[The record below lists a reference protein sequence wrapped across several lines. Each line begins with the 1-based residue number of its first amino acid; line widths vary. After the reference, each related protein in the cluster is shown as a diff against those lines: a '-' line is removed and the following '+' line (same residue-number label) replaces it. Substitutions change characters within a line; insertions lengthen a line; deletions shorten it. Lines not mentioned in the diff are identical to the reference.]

1 MEARECIL
9 QGQTALGIE
18 FGSTRIK
25 AVLIDQDGKV
35 LAKGSHRWE
44 NSFEQGVWT
53 YHLEDIH
60 QGLRQCYRDLRQH
73 VRAAYQL
80 PLTQI
85 GAIGISAMMHGY
97 MALNEDGNLLA
108 PFQTWR
114 NTNTETAAQAL
125 TEYFHFNIPQRWTI
139 AHLYQCMLDKEEHL
153 FHLDYLT
160 VLSSYIHWRL
170 TGKRVVGMGD
180 ASGIFPVDPQTLDY
194 DETMIT
200 AFNKLLA
207 DKNYPFKN
215 VRDILPQVL
224 AAGTPA
230 GTLTAEGAAFLDDSR
245 ELLSGIPFCPP
256 EGDAATGMVATNAV
270 RVHTGNVS
278 AGTSTFAMLVLD
290 KPLRRVYPEIDIVAT
305 PSGHPVAMSHANN
318 GTTDLNACVDIFK
331 EFTQLMGG
339 TYDTDEIYHALY
351 RHSLKGDADAGGL
364 LSYGYYSGENVTHF
378 NSGRPLLVR
387 TADSRFNLANLF
399 RVSLY
404 TSLGAVK
411 MGLDILFQQEHVKVD
426 SLTAHGGLF
435 KTKGVAQRYLAA
447 AAGVPVTVMETAD
460 EGGAWGEALLA
471 AYMLTGKERGWTL
484 EDYLTEEIFKGAIG
498 ETLTAT
504 SAEIAGFET
513 FMERY
518 RAGLMLERAAI
529 QTVSW

>member
-1 MEARECIL
+1 MESRTSIL

-18 FGSTRIK
+18 LGSTRIK
-25 AVLIDQDGKV
+25 AVLIDLDGNV
-35 LAKGSHRWE
+35 LAKGSHSWE

-60 QGLRQCYRDLRQH
+60 QGLRQCYRDLRQN

-80 PLTQI
+80 PLTKV

-97 MALNEDGNLLA
+97 MAFNKDDKLLA

-114 NTNTETAAQAL
+114 NTNTETAAKAL
-125 TEYFHFNIPQRWTI
+125 TECFHFNIPQRWTI
-139 AHLYQCMLDKEEHL
+139 AHLYQCLLNNEEHL

-160 VLSSYIHWRL
+160 ILSSYIHWRL
-170 TGKRVVGMGD
+170 TGKRVVGIGD
-180 ASGIFPVDPQTLDY
+180 ASGMFPVDPNTLDY
-194 DETMIT
+194 DENMI
-200 AFNKLLA
+200 ASFNKLLA
-207 DKNYPFKN
+207 DKEYPFKN
-215 VRDILPQVL
+215 VREILPQVL
-224 AAGTPA
+224 VAGKLA
-230 GTLTAEGAAFLDDSR
+230 GTLTAEGASFLDDSG
-245 ELLSGIPFCPP
+245 ELLPGIPFCPP

-290 KPLRRVYPEIDIVAT
+290 KPLSRVYPEIDIVAT

-318 GTTDLNACVDIFK
+318 GTTDLNAWVNIFK
-331 EFTQLMGG
+331 EFTELMGES
-339 TYDTDEIYHALY
+339 YDLDDLYQKLY

-378 NSGRPLLVR
+378 NSGRPVFVR
-387 TADSRFNLANLF
+387 TAESRFNLANLF

-411 MGLDILFQQEHVKVD
+411 MGLDILFQQENVEVD

-460 EGGAWGEALLA
+460 EGGSWGEALLA
-471 AYMLTGKERGWTL
+471 AYMLEGKTREWTL
-484 EDYLTEEIFKGAIG
+484 EDYLASKIFKQAKG
-498 ETLTAT
+498 ETLIAI
-504 SAEIAGFET
+504 SSEIAGFEK
-513 FMERY
+513 FMEHY
-518 RAGLMLERAAI
+518 RIGLALERTAI
-529 QTVSW
+529 QTVLW